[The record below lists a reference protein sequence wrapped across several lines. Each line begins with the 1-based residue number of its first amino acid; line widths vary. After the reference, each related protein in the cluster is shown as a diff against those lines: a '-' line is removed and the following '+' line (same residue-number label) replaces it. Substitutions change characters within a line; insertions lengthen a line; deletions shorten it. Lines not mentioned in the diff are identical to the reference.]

1 LGVFAECV
9 PEPCVTASPR
19 LLQLSQP
26 QLAGLLAEKAD
37 LRAGERKWKER
48 WKALCWKALPRDGGQ
63 TLDASL
69 RPAAQP
75 ERASGRRRLLTCAGL
90 QASVE
95 QAAADISSI
104 LASEKKKKTKKVDAN
119 KMAALALIFNPV
131 RCACRSPAASR
142 RFFSPSSPCIGP
154 DAGGHGVALGGKWK
168 LGPNRPAR
176 RQGHPRCSP

>member
-1 LGVFAECV
+1 MKNFFFSPPLANLLHLKKNLFYICAHALRRVEGERRVCELRLGVFAECV

-37 LRAGERKWKER
+37 LRAGERNWKER

-75 ERASGRRRLLTCAGL
+75 DRA
-90 QASVE
+90 
-95 QAAADISSI
+95 
-104 LASEKKKKTKKVDAN
+104 
-119 KMAALALIFNPV
+119 
-131 RCACRSPAASR
+131 
-142 RFFSPSSPCIGP
+142 
-154 DAGGHGVALGGKWK
+154 
-168 LGPNRPAR
+168 
-176 RQGHPRCSP
+176 